1 MVLRIED
8 GKSKAFSAEFLK
20 FIVSDLAKESNRI

>member
-8 GKSKAFSAEFLK
+8 GKGGK
-20 FIVSDLAKESNRI
+20 DRLAKLSPNNRL